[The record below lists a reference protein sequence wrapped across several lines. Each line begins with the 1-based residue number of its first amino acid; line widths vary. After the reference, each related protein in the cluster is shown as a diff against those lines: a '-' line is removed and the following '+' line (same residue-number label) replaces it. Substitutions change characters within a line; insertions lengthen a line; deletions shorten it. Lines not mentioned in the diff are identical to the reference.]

1 MRLITSQHNT
11 NASWQNFFAER
22 LKIKRFYFFNKKI
35 ITQANQKI
43 RDAANA
49 CIFHAPCVNL

>member
-1 MRLITSQHNT
+1 MYKKVFCKYSFL
-11 NASWQNFFAER
+11 WQNFVAER

-35 ITQANQKI
+35 ITQSNQKI